1 LTGAKEVFE
10 PLQPGHAGMYTCG
23 PTVWNFAHVGNLRA
37 FLFYDL
43 LRRQLKASGY
53 RMNHVMNLTD
63 IDDRIL
69 DQAMHAGTTIT
80 EYAKPF
86 IAAFFED
93 MRALRAEPVEHYP
106 KATEHIPEMVKM
118 IATLLERGNAYAA
131 DGDVYFRIE
140 SFPRY
145 GALSHL
151 DRGGL
156 RAGAR
161 VAQGGHGKGSARPA
175 HGGESPRIR
184 QDKYEKESASDFALW
199 KRAQPGDAE
208 LGAAWDAPFGP
219 GRPGW
224 HIECSAMSKHFLGAT
239 FDIHCGGID
248 LLFPHHENEIAQS
261 EAANGKQ
268 FARVWLHSEFLSDA
282 TGEKMSKSAGGF
294 TTLRDLVAAGH
305 EPVAVR
311 FFLIAN
317 AHYRQRIRLSAEAL
331 HASAEQVR
339 RLRDFA
345 DRVLRSDEPL
355 GDDRAL
361 LGRIAEVRTAYR
373 EALDDDLNLPQG
385 VGHVFELIR
394 EANTA
399 LDEKRVGE
407 EARSAL
413 LALIEEIDA
422 HLDVIGVEEPG
433 LAEEVERLISER
445 EDARQ
450 AKDFARADRIR
461 EELKHR
467 GIALEDSR
475 EGVRWRR
482 VTPG

>member
-1 LTGAKEVFE
+1 LTGVKEVFE
-10 PLQPGHAGMYTCG
+10 PLQPAQAGMYTCG

-53 RMNHVMNLTD
+53 RTNHVMNLTD

-69 DQAMHAGTTIT
+69 DQAMHARTTIT

-86 IAAFFED
+86 IDAFFED
-93 MRALRAEPVEHYP
+93 MRALRAAPVEHYP

-118 IATLLERGNAYAA
+118 ISTLLERGNAYVA
-131 DGDVYFRIE
+131 DGDVYFRID

-151 DRGGL
+151 DRSGL
-156 RAGAR
+156 RSGAR
-161 VAQGGHGKGSARPA
+161 VAT
-175 HGGESPRIR
+175 
-184 QDKYEKESASDFALW
+184 DKYEKESASDFALW
-199 KRAQPGDAE
+199 KRAQPGDDK
-208 LGAAWDAPFGP
+208 LGAAWDAPFGR

-224 HIECSAMSKHFLGAT
+224 HIECSAMSKHYLGDT

-261 EAANGKQ
+261 EAANGKP
-268 FARVWLHSEFLSDA
+268 FVRVWLHSEFLSDA

-305 EPVAVR
+305 DPVAVR

-317 AHYRQRIRLSAEAL
+317 AHYRQRIRLSVEAL
-331 HASAEQVR
+331 HAAAEQVR

-355 GDDRAL
+355 GDDKAL
-361 LGRIAEVRTAYR
+361 LGRIAQVRTAYR

-385 VGHVFELIR
+385 VGHIFELVR
-394 EANTA
+394 EANTL
-399 LDEKRVGE
+399 LDEKKVGE
-407 EARSAL
+407 DGRRAL
-413 LALIEEIDA
+413 LGLIEEIDG
-422 HLDVIGVEEPG
+422 HLDVIGADEPG

-450 AKDFARADRIR
+450 AKDFARADQIR

-482 VTPG
+482 VPPA

>member
-1 LTGAKEVFE
+1 
-10 PLQPGHAGMYTCG
+10 MYTCG

-43 LRRQLKASGY
+43 LRRQLKVSGY
-53 RMNHVMNLTD
+53 RTNHVMNLTD

-86 IAAFFED
+86 IEAFFED

-106 KATEHIPEMVKM
+106 KATEHIAEMVKM
-118 IATLLERGNAYAA
+118 ISTLLERGNAYVA
-131 DGDVYFRIE
+131 DGDVYFRID

-151 DRGGL
+151 DRSGL

-161 VAQGGHGKGSARPA
+161 VAT
-175 HGGESPRIR
+175 
-184 QDKYEKESASDFALW
+184 DKYEKESASDFALW
-199 KRAQPGDAE
+199 KRAQPGDEE

-224 HIECSAMSKHFLGAT
+224 HIECSAMSKHFLGDT

-305 EPVAVR
+305 DPVAVR

-331 HASAEQVR
+331 HAAAEQVR

-361 LGRIAEVRTAYR
+361 LGRIGNVRTAYR

-394 EANTA
+394 EANT
-399 LDEKRVGE
+399 LLEEKKVGE
-407 EARSAL
+407 DGRRAL
-413 LALIEEIDA
+413 LTLIQEIDG
-422 HLDVIGVEEPG
+422 HLDVIGTDEPG

-450 AKDFARADRIR
+450 ARDFARADQIR

-482 VTPG
+482 VPPT

>member
-1 LTGAKEVFE
+1 
-10 PLQPGHAGMYTCG
+10 MYTCG

-53 RMNHVMNLTD
+53 RMNHVMNLTA

-93 MRALRAEPVEHYP
+93 MRALRAEPVENYP

-184 QDKYEKESASDFALW
+184 QDKYEKASASDFALW

-239 FDIHCGGID
+239 FDTTAAASTCCFRITRTRSPSRKPRTESNLHVCGCTRS
-248 LLFPHHENEIAQS
+248 FCRTRP
-261 EAANGKQ
+261 
-268 FARVWLHSEFLSDA
+268 ARRCPRAPEGSRRCA
-282 TGEKMSKSAGGF
+282 TSW
-294 TTLRDLVAAGH
+294 R
-305 EPVAVR
+305 
-311 FFLIAN
+311 
-317 AHYRQRIRLSAEAL
+317 
-331 HASAEQVR
+331 
-339 RLRDFA
+339 
-345 DRVLRSDEPL
+345 
-355 GDDRAL
+355 
-361 LGRIAEVRTAYR
+361 
-373 EALDDDLNLPQG
+373 
-385 VGHVFELIR
+385 
-394 EANTA
+394 
-399 LDEKRVGE
+399 
-407 EARSAL
+407 
-413 LALIEEIDA
+413 
-422 HLDVIGVEEPG
+422 PG
-433 LAEEVERLISER
+433 TNR
-445 EDARQ
+445 
-450 AKDFARADRIR
+450 
-461 EELKHR
+461 
-467 GIALEDSR
+467 
-475 EGVRWRR
+475 
-482 VTPG
+482 

>member
-1 LTGAKEVFE
+1 
-10 PLQPGHAGMYTCG
+10 MYTCG

-43 LRRQLKASGY
+43 LRRQLKVSGY
-53 RMNHVMNLTD
+53 RTNHVMNLTD

-86 IAAFFED
+86 IEAFFED

-106 KATEHIPEMVKM
+106 KATEHIAEMVKM
-118 IATLLERGNAYAA
+118 ISTLLERGNAYVA
-131 DGDVYFRIE
+131 DGDVYFRID

-161 VAQGGHGKGSARPA
+161 VAT
-175 HGGESPRIR
+175 
-184 QDKYEKESASDFALW
+184 DKYEKESASDFALW
-199 KRAQPGDAE
+199 KRAQPGDEE

-224 HIECSAMSKHFLGAT
+224 HIECSAMSKHFLGDT

-261 EAANGKQ
+261 EAANGKP

-305 EPVAVR
+305 DPVAVR

-331 HASAEQVR
+331 HAAAEQVR

-361 LGRIAEVRTAYR
+361 LGRIGNVRTAYR

-394 EANTA
+394 EANT
-399 LDEKRVGE
+399 LLEEKKVGE
-407 EARSAL
+407 DGRRAL
-413 LALIEEIDA
+413 LTLIQEIDG
-422 HLDVIGVEEPG
+422 HLDVIGTDEPG

-450 AKDFARADRIR
+450 ARDFARADQIR

-482 VTPG
+482 VPPT

>member
-1 LTGAKEVFE
+1 MKEVFE
-10 PLQPGHAGMYTCG
+10 PLQPGQAGMYTCG

-53 RMNHVMNLTD
+53 KTNHVMNLTD

-69 DQAMHAGTTIT
+69 DQAMHARTTIT

-86 IAAFFED
+86 IDAFFED
-93 MRALRAEPVEHYP
+93 MRALRAAPVEHYP

-118 IATLLERGNAYAA
+118 IETLLARGNAYIV
-131 DGDVYFRIE
+131 DGDVYFRID

-151 DRGGL
+151 DRSGL

-161 VAQGGHGKGSARPA
+161 VAN
-175 HGGESPRIR
+175 
-184 QDKYEKESASDFALW
+184 DKYEKESASDFALW
-199 KRAQPGDAE
+199 KRAQPGDRE
-208 LGAAWDAPFGP
+208 LGAAWDAPFGR

-224 HIECSAMSKHFLGAT
+224 HIECSAMSKHYLGDT

-294 TTLRDLVAAGH
+294 TTLHDLVAAGH
-305 EPVAVR
+305 DPVAVR

-317 AHYRQRIRLSAEAL
+317 AHYRQRVRLSAEAL
-331 HASAEQVR
+331 HAAAEQVR

-345 DRVLRSDEPL
+345 ARVLRSDEPL
-355 GDDRAL
+355 GDDKAL
-361 LGRIAEVRTAYR
+361 LGRIAQVRTAYR

-385 VGHVFELIR
+385 VGHIFELVR
-394 EANTA
+394 EANTL
-399 LDEKRVGE
+399 LDEKKVGE
-407 EARSAL
+407 DARRAL
-413 LALIEEIDA
+413 LGLIEEIDGQ
-422 HLDVIGVEEPG
+422 LDVIGADEPG

-450 AKDFARADRIR
+450 VKDFARADQIR

-482 VTPG
+482 VPPA

>member
-1 LTGAKEVFE
+1 LTGVKEVFE
-10 PLQPGHAGMYTCG
+10 PLQPGQAGMYTCG

-53 RMNHVMNLTD
+53 STNHVMNLTD

-69 DQAMHAGTTIT
+69 DQAMHARTTIT

-86 IAAFFED
+86 VDAFFED
-93 MRALRAEPVEHYP
+93 MRALRAAPVEHYP

-118 IATLLERGNAYAA
+118 IETLIERGNAYIA
-131 DGDVYFRIE
+131 DGDVYFRID

-151 DRGGL
+151 DRSGL

-161 VAQGGHGKGSARPA
+161 VAN
-175 HGGESPRIR
+175 
-184 QDKYEKESASDFALW
+184 DKYEKESASDFALW
-199 KRAQPGDAE
+199 KRAQPGDDE
-208 LGAAWDAPFGP
+208 RGAAWDAPFGR

-224 HIECSAMSKHFLGAT
+224 HIECSAMSKHFLGDT

-261 EAANGKQ
+261 ESANGKQ

-305 EPVAVR
+305 DPVAVR

-317 AHYRQRIRLSAEAL
+317 AHYRQRIRLSVEAL
-331 HASAEQVR
+331 HAAAEQVR

-345 DRVLRSDEPL
+345 DRVLRSDGPL
-355 GDDRAL
+355 GDDKVL
-361 LGRIAEVRTAYR
+361 LGRIAQVRTAYR

-385 VGHVFELIR
+385 VGHIFELVR
-394 EANTA
+394 EANTL
-399 LDEKRVGE
+399 LDEKKVGE
-407 EARSAL
+407 DGRRAL
-413 LALIEEIDA
+413 LGLIEEIDG
-422 HLDVIGVEEPG
+422 HLDVIGADEPG

-450 AKDFARADRIR
+450 AKDFARADQIR

-475 EGVRWRR
+475 DGVRWRR
-482 VTPG
+482 VQPT

>member
-1 LTGAKEVFE
+1 LTGTKEVFE

-93 MRALRAEPVEHYP
+93 MRALRADPVEHYP

-118 IATLLERGNAYAA
+118 ISTLLDRGNAYVA
-131 DGDVYFRIE
+131 DGDVYFRID

-151 DRGGL
+151 DRSGL
-156 RAGAR
+156 RAGTR
-161 VAQGGHGKGSARPA
+161 VIK
-175 HGGESPRIR
+175 
-184 QDKYEKESASDFALW
+184 DKYEKESASDFALW
-199 KRAQPGDAE
+199 KRAQRGDEE
-208 LGAAWDAPFGP
+208 LGAAWDAPFGR

-224 HIECSAMSKHFLGAT
+224 HIECSAMSKHFLGDT

-305 EPVAVR
+305 DPVAVR

-317 AHYRQRIRLSAEAL
+317 THYRQRIRLSAEAL

-345 DRVLRSDEPL
+345 DRVLRSDERN
-355 GDDRAL
+355 GEDGAL
-361 LGRIAEVRTAYR
+361 LSRIAEVRTSYR

-385 VGHVFELIR
+385 IGHVFELIR

>member
-1 LTGAKEVFE
+1 LTGVKEVFE
-10 PLQPGHAGMYTCG
+10 PLQPAQAGMYTCG

-53 RMNHVMNLTD
+53 RTNHVMNLTD

-69 DQAMHAGTTIT
+69 DQAMHARTTIT

-86 IAAFFED
+86 IDAFFED
-93 MRALRAEPVEHYP
+93 MRALRADPVEHYP

-118 IATLLERGNAYAA
+118 ISTLLERGNAYVA
-131 DGDVYFRIE
+131 DGDVYFRID

-151 DRGGL
+151 DRSGL
-156 RAGAR
+156 RSGAR
-161 VAQGGHGKGSARPA
+161 VAT
-175 HGGESPRIR
+175 
-184 QDKYEKESASDFALW
+184 DKYEKESASDFALW
-199 KRAQPGDAE
+199 KRAQPGDDK
-208 LGAAWDAPFGP
+208 LGAAWDAPFGR

-224 HIECSAMSKHFLGAT
+224 HIECSAMSKHYLGDT

-261 EAANGKQ
+261 EAANGKP
-268 FARVWLHSEFLSDA
+268 FVRVWLHSEFLSDA

-305 EPVAVR
+305 DPVAVR

-317 AHYRQRIRLSAEAL
+317 AHYRQRIRLSVEAL
-331 HASAEQVR
+331 HAAAEQVR

-355 GDDRAL
+355 GDDKAL
-361 LGRIAEVRTAYR
+361 LGRIAQVRTAYR

-385 VGHVFELIR
+385 VGHIFELVR
-394 EANTA
+394 EANTL
-399 LDEKRVGE
+399 LDEKKVGE
-407 EARSAL
+407 DGRRAL
-413 LALIEEIDA
+413 LGLIEEIDG
-422 HLDVIGVEEPG
+422 HLDVIGADEPG

-450 AKDFARADRIR
+450 AKDFARADQIR

-482 VTPG
+482 VPPA

>member
-1 LTGAKEVFE
+1 
-10 PLQPGHAGMYTCG
+10 MYTCG

-53 RMNHVMNLTD
+53 RTNHVMNLTD

-86 IAAFFED
+86 VAAFFED
-93 MRALRAEPVEHYP
+93 MRALRADPVEHYP

-118 IATLLERGNAYAA
+118 ISTLLERGNAYVA
-131 DGDVYFRIE
+131 DGDVYFRID

-161 VAQGGHGKGSARPA
+161 VVA
-175 HGGESPRIR
+175 
-184 QDKYEKESASDFALW
+184 DKYEKESASDFALW
-199 KRAQPGDAE
+199 KRAQPGDEE
-208 LGAAWDAPFGP
+208 LGAAWEAPFGH

-224 HIECSAMSKHFLGAT
+224 HIECSAMSKHFLGDT

-261 EAANGKQ
+261 ESANGKP

-294 TTLRDLVAAGH
+294 TTLRDLMAAGH
-305 EPVAVR
+305 DPVAVR

-331 HASAEQVR
+331 HAAAEQVR

-361 LGRIAEVRTAYR
+361 LGRIGKVRTAYR

-394 EANTA
+394 EANT
-399 LDEKRVGE
+399 LLEEKKVGE
-407 EARSAL
+407 DGRRAL
-413 LALIEEIDA
+413 LSLIEEIDG
-422 HLDVIGVEEPG
+422 HLDVIGTDEPG

-445 EDARQ
+445 EDARL
-450 AKDFARADRIR
+450 AKDFARADQIR

-482 VTPG
+482 VPPT

>member
-1 LTGAKEVFE
+1 MKEVFE
-10 PLQPGHAGMYTCG
+10 PLQPGQAGMYTCG

-53 RMNHVMNLTD
+53 KTNHVMNLTD

-69 DQAMHAGTTIT
+69 DQAMHARTTIT

-86 IAAFFED
+86 IDAFFED
-93 MRALRAEPVEHYP
+93 MRALRAAPVEHYP

-118 IATLLERGNAYAA
+118 IETLLARGNAYIV
-131 DGDVYFRIE
+131 DGDVYFRID

-151 DRGGL
+151 DRSGL

-161 VAQGGHGKGSARPA
+161 VAN
-175 HGGESPRIR
+175 
-184 QDKYEKESASDFALW
+184 DKYEKESASDFALW
-199 KRAQPGDAE
+199 KRAQPGDRE
-208 LGAAWDAPFGP
+208 LGAAWDAPFGR

-224 HIECSAMSKHFLGAT
+224 HIECSAMSKHYLGDT

-305 EPVAVR
+305 DPVAVR

-331 HASAEQVR
+331 HAAAEQVR

-345 DRVLRSDEPL
+345 DRVLRSDEPQ
-355 GDDRAL
+355 GDDKAL
-361 LGRIAEVRTAYR
+361 LGRIAQARTAYR
-373 EALDDDLNLPQG
+373 ESLDDDLNLPQG
-385 VGHVFELIR
+385 VGHIFELVR
-394 EANTA
+394 EANTL
-399 LDEKRVGE
+399 LDEKKVGQD
-407 EARSAL
+407 ARRAL
-413 LALIEEIDA
+413 LGLIEEIDG
-422 HLDVIGVEEPG
+422 HLDVIGADEPG

-450 AKDFARADRIR
+450 AKDFARADQIR

-482 VTPG
+482 VPPA

>member
-1 LTGAKEVFE
+1 
-10 PLQPGHAGMYTCG
+10 MYTCG

-53 RMNHVMNLTD
+53 RTNHVMNLTD

-86 IAAFFED
+86 IDAFFED
-93 MRALRAEPVEHYP
+93 MRALRADPVEHYP
-106 KATEHIPEMVKM
+106 KATEHIPEMVTM
-118 IATLLERGNAYAA
+118 ISTLLERGNAYVA
-131 DGDVYFRIE
+131 DGDVYFRID

-161 VAQGGHGKGSARPA
+161 VVA
-175 HGGESPRIR
+175 
-184 QDKYEKESASDFALW
+184 DKYEKESASDFALW

-208 LGAAWDAPFGP
+208 LGAAWEAPFGH

-224 HIECSAMSKHFLGAT
+224 HIECSAMSKHFLGDT

-261 EAANGKQ
+261 ESANGKQ
-268 FARVWLHSEFLSDA
+268 FARLWLHSEFLSDA

-305 EPVAVR
+305 DPVAVR

-317 AHYRQRIRLSAEAL
+317 AHYRQRIRLSSEAL
-331 HASAEQVR
+331 HAAAEQVR

-355 GDDRAL
+355 GDDNAL
-361 LGRIAEVRTAYR
+361 LGRIAKVRTAYR
-373 EALDDDLNLPQG
+373 NALDDDLNLPQG
-385 VGHVFELIR
+385 VGHIFELIR
-394 EANTA
+394 EANTL
-399 LDEKRVGE
+399 LDEKKVGVDG
-407 EARSAL
+407 RRAL
-413 LALIEEIDA
+413 LGLIQEIDG
-422 HLDVIGVEEPG
+422 HLDVIGADEPG

-450 AKDFARADRIR
+450 AKDFARADQIR
-461 EELKHR
+461 EELEHR

-482 VTPG
+482 VTPT